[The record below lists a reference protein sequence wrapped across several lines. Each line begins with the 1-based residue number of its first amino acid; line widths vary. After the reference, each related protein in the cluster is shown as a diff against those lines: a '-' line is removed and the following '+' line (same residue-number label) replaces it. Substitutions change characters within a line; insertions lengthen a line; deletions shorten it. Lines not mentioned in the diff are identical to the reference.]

1 MRKSMKKY
9 AIILFLVFLTAC
21 AKTENGA
28 PVVSSE
34 SADNVDLEVPENS
47 ATFQAVVLEANEN
60 MLLVEP
66 VEGSPERASSDQICV
81 ANEEKLKLAPGDM
94 IEIEYDGN
102 MMESYPAQLGNVYR
116 IGILKETENPDQ
128 KGREQE
134 VLNQKAQ
141 EQEVPDQKGQEQE
154 VLNQKAQG
162 QEVPDQKKTD
172 SSSGQEISGA
182 GEARPRK
189 IASLSLV
196 DAMLP
201 RYPAFGSLEEVS
213 VRSGAAVEVQAG
225 TYGGSPAEWCA
236 VEDDG
241 FMYFYYRFTGETD
254 GETGTGSGAGM
265 VADSIAGSGAGMVAD
280 SVAGS
285 GAGTGGDS
293 GTGADGASDVDPGT
307 SPGVGADSGGWEY
320 SNYAVTGEDLGLA
333 CGIHPGMTRAQAEEL
348 VPDLYVYRWNRQ
360 ESPWVYDWNP
370 GTYPNGWCEQ
380 FPAILVAQVEN
391 EADTP
396 YCVGFM
402 LDEGDVIRAISF
414 CWVTGG

>member
-9 AIILFLVFLTAC
+9 AIILSLVFLAAC
-21 AKTENGA
+21 AKSENGA

-66 VEGSPERASSDQICV
+66 VEGSVERSSSDQICV

-102 MMESYPAQLGNVYR
+102 IMESYPAQLGNVYQ
-116 IGILKETENPDQ
+116 IGILKKTENPDQ
-128 KGREQE
+128 KARG
-134 VLNQKAQ
+134 
-141 EQEVPDQKGQEQE
+141 QEVPDQKAQGQE
-154 VLNQKAQG
+154 VPHQKAQG
-162 QEVPDQKKTD
+162 QKVPDQKKTD

-182 GEARPRK
+182 GETRPQK

-213 VRSGAAVEVQAG
+213 VRSGAEVEAQAG
-225 TYGGSPAEWCA
+225 TYGGSPVEWCA

-241 FMYFYYRFTGETD
+241 FVYFYYRFTGEND
-254 GETGTGSGAGM
+254 GETVSGTGAGT
-265 VADSIAGSGAGMVAD
+265 GAD
-280 SVAGS
+280 SVAG
-285 GAGTGGDS
+285 AG
-293 GTGADGASDVDPGT
+293 GASDVDPGT
-307 SPGVGADSGGWEY
+307 SPGVGAGSGGWEY
-320 SNYAVTGEDLGLA
+320 SNYAVTGEELGLA

-370 GTYPNGWCEQ
+370 GSYPNGWCEQ

-396 YCVGFM
+396 YCAGFM